1 MFSLWHEVLNT
12 ETKDALKGLKDWP
25 LVPVV
30 SGRRRLLVSTDFV
43 VHLFETTPMA
53 FQVIFTVL
61 FTVTVSLR
69 YSLIFTVTV
78 AATVTVTLTVSHTVI
93 FNPSISIIR
102 AILFILISTLFHF
115 FKIAIIHITTLF

>member
-12 ETKDALKGLKDWP
+12 ETKEALKGLKDWP

-53 FQVIFTVL
+53 FQVIFIVTFIV
-61 FTVTVSLR
+61 TVTVSLR

-78 AATVTVTLTVSHTVI
+78 AATVTATASHTVI
-93 FNPSISIIR
+93 FNP
-102 AILFILISTLFHF
+102 
-115 FKIAIIHITTLF
+115 

>member
-53 FQVIFTVL
+53 FQVIFI
-61 FTVTVSLR
+61 VTVGLT
-69 YSLIFTVTV
+69 YTLIFTVTV

-115 FKIAIIHITTLF
+115 FKIAIIHIITLF

>member
-12 ETKDALKGLKDWP
+12 ETKEALKGLKDWP

-43 VHLFETTPMA
+43 IHLFETTPMA
-53 FQVIFTVL
+53 FQVIFIVIVTVTVSL
-61 FTVTVSLR
+61 RYSLIFTVTVSLR

-78 AATVTVTLTVSHTVI
+78 AATVTVTVSHTVI
-93 FNPSISIIR
+93 FNP
-102 AILFILISTLFHF
+102 
-115 FKIAIIHITTLF
+115 

>member
-12 ETKDALKGLKDWP
+12 ETKEALKGLKDWP

-53 FQVIFTVL
+53 FQVIF
-61 FTVTVSLR
+61 
-69 YSLIFTVTV
+69 IATV
-78 AATVTVTLTVSHTVI
+78 AVTVTASHTVI
-93 FNPSISIIR
+93 FNP
-102 AILFILISTLFHF
+102 
-115 FKIAIIHITTLF
+115 